1 MAGCMAT
8 LRPLIECAWRK
19 ALSLRSSASR
29 TAAKSPLAEIGMTSS
44 NEEGGDDKC
53 GHVAQLS
60 RSTGDI
66 PPPDSCFVRMSQST
80 GRGSTECILPRNE
93 EQNTLRYDK
102 SLELC

>member
-19 ALSLRSSASR
+19 ALSLR
-29 TAAKSPLAEIGMTSS
+29 SPLAEIGMTSS